1 MSKTKYNLYGDVIEN
16 LNMPVGSY
24 RDGIIVASPSHP
36 DFNFNFEARKWLNE
50 CDKII
55 VRSGGKDI
63 ALVKVSK
70 DKVTIY
76 TKGVTREYGEKA
88 IDILKGMLE
97 SLDYEVDKKYNYE
110 KEYINEGRGRCQS
123 TRQIEMFNVEQ
134 PSNL

>member
-1 MSKTKYNLYGDVIEN
+1 MSKTKYNLYRDIIEN
-16 LNMPVGSY
+16 LNMPVGSR
-24 RDGIIVASPSHP
+24 RDGIIVASPEHP
-36 DFNFNFEARKWLNE
+36 DFNFNFEARKWLSE

-63 ALVKVSK
+63 ALVKASK

-76 TKGVTREYGEKA
+76 TEGVTREYGEKA

-97 SLDYEVDKKYNYE
+97 SLDYEVDEKYNYE
-110 KEYINEGRGRCQS
+110 KEYINESRGRHQNI
-123 TRQIEMFNVEQ
+123 RRIEMFVIEQ

>member
-1 MSKTKYNLYGDVIEN
+1 MSKTKYNLYRDIIEN
-16 LNMPVGSY
+16 LDMPVGSH
-24 RDGIIVASPSHP
+24 RDGIIVASPEHP
-36 DFNFNFEARKWLNE
+36 DFNFNFEARKWLSE

-55 VRSGGKDI
+55 VRSGGLDI

-76 TKGVTREYGEKA
+76 TEGVTREYGEKA

-97 SLDYEVDKKYNYE
+97 SLDYEVDEKHNYE
-110 KEYINEGRGRCQS
+110 KEYINESRGRYQN
-123 TRQIEMFNVEQ
+123 TRRIKMFAVEQ